1 MNQTIQLIINA
12 DDLGAGEPTD
22 RGIFEAFTT
31 GIVSSASLLANGP
44 SFESAATMAL
54 EINLPVGVHL
64 NLSEGYALTG
74 KIEGLTDS
82 DGRFFGKQESRKR
95 LIDNNISATAVQN
108 ELLAQIEKV
117 QRTGLQPDHLDTHQ
131 HCGLFS
137 AITPALIFVARA
149 TGILRMR
156 LPNPVRPA
164 SEDPPPPLGNELRL
178 YRRLAPQVKEQFRSA
193 GLTTPDGL
201 LGMPLLDRLDEYHL
215 SKLLSSLKPG
225 RWELM
230 VHPGYF
236 DPQRAFSGT
245 AREQELTALTS
256 AEVHTLIQKLQIQL
270 INFTELPC
278 GY

>member
-22 RGIFEAFTT
+22 RGIFKSFTT

-44 SFESAATMAL
+44 SFESAAALAL
-54 EINLPVGVHL
+54 ETNLPVGVHL

-74 KIEGLTDS
+74 PIEELTDN
-82 DGRFFGKQESRKR
+82 DGRFLGKQESRKR
-95 LIDNNISATAVQN
+95 FIDNNISITAVKN

-117 QRTGLQPDHLDTHQ
+117 KRTGLKPDHLDTHQ
-131 HCGLFS
+131 HCGLFP
-137 AITPALIFVARA
+137 AITPSLIQAAKA

-156 LPNPVRPA
+156 IPNPVRTA
-164 SEDPPPPLGNELRL
+164 SEDPPPPLGDELRL
-178 YRRLAPQVKEQFRSA
+178 YRRLAPQVKQQFRSA
-193 GLTTPDGL
+193 ELITPDGL
-201 LGMPLLDRLDEYHL
+201 LGMPLLDRLDKHSL
-215 SKLLSSLKPG
+215 SKLLSSLRPG

-236 DPQRAFSGT
+236 DPDNSFSGHE
-245 AREQELTALTS
+245 RERELTALTS
-256 AEVHTLIQKLQIQL
+256 TEINTLIQNLQIQL
-270 INFTELPC
+270 INYAELPC